1 MAESSISGDVGGGIQ
16 LTCILEEGAITV
28 NDSGMGSSGFKERT
42 FSLATPIPKGV
53 PVCLYDSTEVT
64 YDATMGMPMV
74 KTIVASGKGI
84 GRVVSEPRW
93 IKLPAA
99 TGDAD
104 TLSKRLTA
112 QYYRVATV
120 ELWGGI
126 TSIFDVKVVTVDA
139 AAIVP
144 GAVGTIS
151 IDASL
156 SIAAGKTVCTDV
168 ASGAT
173 GIFPFHYVAKAAA
186 STVTILV
193 GIVDTVTV
201 VA

>member
-16 LTCILEEGAITV
+16 LTCILEEGNVTV
-28 NDSGMGSSGFKERT
+28 SDVAMNSSGFKERT
-42 FSLATPIPKGV
+42 FSLATPIAKNM
-53 PVCLYDSTEVT
+53 PVCLYDSTEAT
-64 YDATMGMPMV
+64 YDATLGMPMM
-74 KTIVASGKGI
+74 KTIVSGGKGI

-93 IKLPAA
+93 QKLPSVSA
-99 TGDAD
+99 DAD
-104 TLSKRLTA
+104 SLTKRLTG
-112 QYYRVATV
+112 QFYRVATV

-126 TSIFDVKVVTVDA
+126 TSIFDVKCVTVDA

-156 SIAAGKTVCTDV
+156 SIAAGKIVCTDV
-168 ASGAT
+168 ASGGT
-173 GIFPFHYVAKAAA
+173 GIFPFHYQAKAAA
-186 STVTILV
+186 ATVTLLV

-201 VA
+201 AA